1 MGPDMAALPAKTS
14 RRYLWVPR
22 RLQVD
27 IHYLIEGFE
36 GMAMIRTLD
45 SRVGLM
51 EVMVSPG
58 AEDEADRVIAA
69 LVMQYP
75 QVKAISGKNKLSAC
89 PEPAPAAA

>member
-1 MGPDMAALPAKTS
+1 MGPDMAAPPDKTR

-22 RLQVD
+22 PLQVD
-27 IHYLIEGFE
+27 VHYLIEGFE

-58 AEDEADRVIAA
+58 ADDEADRVIAA
-69 LVMQYP
+69 LVKKYP
-75 QVKAISGKNKLSAC
+75 QVKAINGKNTLSAC
-89 PEPAPAAA
+89 PEPGPGAA

>member
-1 MGPDMAALPAKTS
+1 MTAPPAKTD

-75 QVKAISGKNKLSAC
+75 QVKAINGKNTLWAC
-89 PEPAPAAA
+89 PEPGPAAA